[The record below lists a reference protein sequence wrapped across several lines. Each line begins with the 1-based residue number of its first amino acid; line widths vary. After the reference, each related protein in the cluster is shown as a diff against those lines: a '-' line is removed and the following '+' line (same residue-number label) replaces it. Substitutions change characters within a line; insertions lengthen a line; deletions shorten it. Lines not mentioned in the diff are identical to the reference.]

1 MESKNINWFDLSDSQ
16 KVIILKKARTYLDQK
31 VVEAKLN
38 KSVVTT
44 LEKHGL
50 IE

>member
-16 KVIILKKARTYLDQK
+16 KATVLKQARTYLNQQIG
-31 VVEAKLN
+31 EAKLN
-38 KSVVTT
+38 KSVTST

-50 IE
+50 TE